1 MQLYVLCMQ
10 LPGNLHSFL
19 HADRPCMY
27 TLVKVLYDSVDDPKK
42 GLVLHPEIEVSYRAS
57 LFDWFRSK

>member
-1 MQLYVLCMQ
+1 MQ

-19 HADRPCMY
+19 HGDR
-27 TLVKVLYDSVDDPKK
+27 LVKVLYDSVDDPKK